1 MHIPIFVKEDGY
13 KKISFVDIT
22 VRQIL
27 LILISWYQNYLSP
40 HKGFSCAHRV
50 LHGGESCSC
59 YIKRTILEQDLVTSI
74 SLTRQR
80 FRACSSANEA
90 LIIKSYEQ
98 VTAQLNATSF
108 EERNQKGKA
117 GVLKRRKFIQ
127 NMMLG
132 FTIPLLSGA
141 RGNCRCCGEL
151 CLGPFFKSEEERS
164 ENDH

>member
-1 MHIPIFVKEDGY
+1 MLY
-13 KKISFVDIT
+13 
-22 VRQIL
+22 
-27 LILISWYQNYLSP
+27 
-40 HKGFSCAHRV
+40 
-50 LHGGESCSC
+50 SCSFLGAV
-59 YIKRTILEQDLVTSI
+59 YYLFAAYTEKAFLLPNRL
-74 SLTRQR
+74 
-80 FRACSSANEA
+80 FKHP

-141 RGNCRCCGEL
+141 RGNCRCCGDL
-151 CLGPFFKSEEERS
+151 CLGPFFKSEEEKN